1 MTLAERQLAHRHKLE
16 SRVIDGKL
24 RAERTAQGLGFALVL
39 AALIVGGTLIAFDK
53 DASGLTAI
61 LGALASVVII
71 FVYGRQK
78 EAEERRQKRADFAAP
93 RARLPHEGSTSERE
107 RERPTPS
114 STHPTGGK

>member
-24 RAERTAQGLGFALVL
+24 RAERIAQRLGFALVL
-39 AALIVGGTLIAFDK
+39 SALIVGGALIAFDK

-78 EAEERRQKRADFAAP
+78 EAEERRQKRADFASP
-93 RARLPHEGSTSERE
+93 RVRLPHEGATSEP
-107 RERPTPS
+107 ERPTPS
-114 STHPTGGK
+114 RTRPGGGK